1 MRDRRYQSTEKGLD
15 DLADLMLNRINSCVD
30 DRTKKAVKI
39 KSAIVT
45 KVNDD
50 GTVNVQ
56 LPNEDGS
63 GFSRLQNQSVYEL
76 NVGDSVEILLKEGS
90 FTNSWVIAKHGGGTK
105 RVNLVNQGTLS
116 IVTGRTSSGGGSSG
130 GGSSGGGSSGGGGSG
145 SVALEQ
151 HILNH
156 SNPHVVTKA
165 QIGLDKV
172 DNEKQ
177 YSVSNPP
184 PYPVSSVNSKTR
196 QVVLTAKDVGA
207 LPDTT
212 KIPTKTSELDN
223 DSEFLTKNDA
233 NYPVTKVNNKTGE
246 VMLSAVDVG
255 ALPTSGGT
263 LTGNLQVGSARVQT
277 NGYVIGTW
285 LQGTA
290 QNHLGYAATK
300 IAVQDA
306 SGWVYHRTAKEVK
319 SDIGLG
325 NVDNVKQY
333 SASNPPPYPVT
344 SINGKTGAVQLS
356 ASDVGAVDSSK
367 ITTTLTDSNEQ
378 IPTSKAVADAMS
390 ASGYGDM
397 LKAKYAPNS
406 EDTVEKAYKDEDGN
420 NIKDTYQKKG
430 GVLTNTDVNI
440 VIESG
445 NYFLGSGN
453 TNIPNDCEGNVM
465 MVGGAGNAA
474 FQAIFKFSTNSIVH
488 RCYNGTSW
496 TAWRDTNTAL
506 IVSATQPTNQSP
518 GDLWYQIV
526 E

>member
-1 MRDRRYQSTEKGLD
+1 MRDKRYQTTEKGLD
-15 DLADLMLNRINSCVD
+15 DLADLMLGRINSCVD

-56 LPNEDGS
+56 LPNDDGS
-63 GFSRLQNQSVYEL
+63 DFSRLQNQSVYEL

-116 IVTGRTSSGGGSSG
+116 IISGGTSSGGGSSG
-130 GGSSGGGSSGGGGSG
+130 GSGSG
-145 SVALEQ
+145 DVALEQ

-156 SNPHVVTKA
+156 SNPHIVTKA

-177 YSVSNPP
+177 YSASNPP
-184 PYPVSSVNSKTR
+184 PYPVESVNSKTGA
-196 QVVLTAKDVGA
+196 VVLTAEDVGA
-207 LPDTT
+207 LPENTT
-212 KIPTKTSELDN
+212 IPSKTSELTN
-223 DSEFLTKNDA
+223 DSGFLTSSDV

-246 VMLSAVDVG
+246 VVLSAVDVG
-255 ALPTSGGT
+255 ALPNT
-263 LTGNLQVGSARVQT
+263 
-277 NGYVIGTW
+277 
-285 LQGTA
+285 
-290 QNHLGYAATK
+290 TK
-300 IAVQDA
+300 IPSKTSELDNDSGFITQDEIPNIPVQ
-306 SGWVYHRTAKEVK
+306 SV
-319 SDIGLG
+319 
-325 NVDNVKQY
+325 NN
-333 SASNPPPYPVT
+333 
-344 SINGKTGAVQLS
+344 KTGAVQLS
-356 ASDVGAVDSSK
+356 ASDVGAVASSK
-367 ITTTLTDSNEQ
+367 ITTTLTDSDEQ

-390 ASGYGDM
+390 AAGYGDM

-406 EDTVEKAYKDEDGN
+406 EDTVEKAYKDENGN

-430 GVLTNTDVNI
+430 GVLTNTNVNT

-453 TNIPNDCEGNVM
+453 TNVPNDCEGNVM

-488 RCYNGTSW
+488 RCYNGTDW

>member
-1 MRDRRYQSTEKGLD
+1 MRNRQYQSTEKGLD
-15 DLADLMLNRINSCVD
+15 NLADLMLSRINSCVD

-39 KSAIVT
+39 KSAVVT

-130 GGSSGGGSSGGGGSG
+130 GSGSG

-165 QIGLDKV
+165 QVGLDKV

-207 LPDTT
+207 LPDDT
-212 KIPTKTSELDN
+212 KIPTKTSELNN
-223 DSEFLTKNDA
+223 DSEFLTKNDV

-246 VMLSAVDVG
+246 VMLTANDVG

-263 LTGNLQVGSARVQT
+263 LTGNLQVGSASIQT
-277 NGYVIGTW
+277 NGYVVGTW

-290 QNHLGYAATK
+290 SNHLGYAATK

-306 SGWVYHRTAKEVK
+306 SGWVYHRTAEEVK

-325 NVDNVKQY
+325 KVDNIRQY
-333 SASNPPPYPVT
+333 SANNPPPYPVT
-344 SINGKTGAVQLS
+344 TVNGKIGVVHLS

-390 ASGYGDM
+390 AAGYGDM

-465 MVGGAGNAA
+465 MVGGAGTAA

-506 IVSATQPTNQSP
+506 IVSAAQPTNQSP

>member
-30 DRTKKAVKI
+30 DRTKKAVRI
-39 KSAIVT
+39 KSAVVT

-56 LPNEDGS
+56 LPDDDGS

-130 GGSSGGGSSGGGGSG
+130 GGSSGGGGSG

-165 QIGLDKV
+165 QVGLDKV

-255 ALPTSGGT
+255 ALPNT
-263 LTGNLQVGSARVQT
+263 
-277 NGYVIGTW
+277 
-285 LQGTA
+285 
-290 QNHLGYAATK
+290 TK
-300 IAVQDA
+300 IPSKTSELDNDSGFITQEAIPNIPVQ
-306 SGWVYHRTAKEVK
+306 SV
-319 SDIGLG
+319 
-325 NVDNVKQY
+325 NN
-333 SASNPPPYPVT
+333 
-344 SINGKTGAVQLS
+344 KTGAVQLS

>member
-116 IVTGRTSSGGGSSG
+116 IITGRTSSGGGSSG
-130 GGSSGGGSSGGGGSG
+130 GGSSGGSGSG

-165 QIGLDKV
+165 QVGLDKV

-223 DSEFLTKNDA
+223 DSGFLTKNDA

-246 VMLSAVDVG
+246 VVLSAVDVG
-255 ALPTSGGT
+255 ALPNT
-263 LTGNLQVGSARVQT
+263 
-277 NGYVIGTW
+277 
-285 LQGTA
+285 
-290 QNHLGYAATK
+290 TK
-300 IAVQDA
+300 IPSKTSELDNDSGFITQEAIPNIPVQ
-306 SGWVYHRTAKEVK
+306 SV
-319 SDIGLG
+319 
-325 NVDNVKQY
+325 NN
-333 SASNPPPYPVT
+333 
-344 SINGKTGAVQLS
+344 KTGAVQLS

-367 ITTTLTDSNEQ
+367 ITTTLTNSNEQ

>member
-39 KSAIVT
+39 KSAVVT

-116 IVTGRTSSGGGSSG
+116 IITGRTSSGGGSSG
-130 GGSSGGGSSGGGGSG
+130 GGSSGGSGSG

-165 QIGLDKV
+165 QVGLDKV

-196 QVVLTAKDVGA
+196 QIVLTAKDVGA

-223 DSEFLTKNDA
+223 DSGFLTKNDA

-246 VMLSAVDVG
+246 VVLSAVDVG
-255 ALPTSGGT
+255 ALPNT
-263 LTGNLQVGSARVQT
+263 
-277 NGYVIGTW
+277 
-285 LQGTA
+285 
-290 QNHLGYAATK
+290 TK
-300 IAVQDA
+300 IPSKTSELDNDSGFITQEAIPNIPVQ
-306 SGWVYHRTAKEVK
+306 SV
-319 SDIGLG
+319 
-325 NVDNVKQY
+325 NN
-333 SASNPPPYPVT
+333 
-344 SINGKTGAVQLS
+344 KTGAVQLS

-367 ITTTLTDSNEQ
+367 ITTTLTNSNEQ

>member
-30 DRTKKAVKI
+30 DRTKKAVRI
-39 KSAIVT
+39 KSAVVT

-56 LPNEDGS
+56 LPDDDGS

-130 GGSSGGGSSGGGGSG
+130 GGSSGGGGLG

-165 QIGLDKV
+165 QVGLDKV

-246 VMLSAVDVG
+246 VVLSAVDVG
-255 ALPTSGGT
+255 ALPNT
-263 LTGNLQVGSARVQT
+263 
-277 NGYVIGTW
+277 
-285 LQGTA
+285 
-290 QNHLGYAATK
+290 TK
-300 IAVQDA
+300 IPSKTSELDNDSGFITQEAIPNIPVQ
-306 SGWVYHRTAKEVK
+306 SV
-319 SDIGLG
+319 
-325 NVDNVKQY
+325 NN
-333 SASNPPPYPVT
+333 
-344 SINGKTGAVQLS
+344 KTGAVQLS

>member
-39 KSAIVT
+39 KSAVVT

-116 IVTGRTSSGGGSSG
+116 IITGRTSSGGGSSG
-130 GGSSGGGSSGGGGSG
+130 EGSSGEGSSGGSGSG

-151 HILNH
+151 RILNH

-165 QIGLDKV
+165 QVGLDKV

-196 QVVLTAKDVGA
+196 QIVLTAKDVGA

-223 DSEFLTKNDA
+223 DSGFLTKNDA

-246 VMLSAVDVG
+246 VVLSAVDVG
-255 ALPTSGGT
+255 ALPNT
-263 LTGNLQVGSARVQT
+263 
-277 NGYVIGTW
+277 
-285 LQGTA
+285 
-290 QNHLGYAATK
+290 TK
-300 IAVQDA
+300 IPSKTSELDNDSGFITQEAIPNIPVQ
-306 SGWVYHRTAKEVK
+306 SV
-319 SDIGLG
+319 
-325 NVDNVKQY
+325 NN
-333 SASNPPPYPVT
+333 
-344 SINGKTGAVQLS
+344 KTGAVQLS

-367 ITTTLTDSNEQ
+367 ITTTLTNSNEQ

>member
-39 KSAIVT
+39 KSAVVT

-116 IVTGRTSSGGGSSG
+116 IITGRTSSGGGSSG
-130 GGSSGGGSSGGGGSG
+130 GGSSGGSGSG

-165 QIGLDKV
+165 QVGLDKV

-223 DSEFLTKNDA
+223 DSGFLTKNDA

-246 VMLSAVDVG
+246 VVLSAVDVG
-255 ALPTSGGT
+255 ALPNT
-263 LTGNLQVGSARVQT
+263 
-277 NGYVIGTW
+277 
-285 LQGTA
+285 
-290 QNHLGYAATK
+290 TK
-300 IAVQDA
+300 IPSKTSELDNDSGFITQEAIPNIPVQ
-306 SGWVYHRTAKEVK
+306 SVNNK
-319 SDIGLG
+319 I
-325 NVDNVKQY
+325 
-333 SASNPPPYPVT
+333 
-344 SINGKTGAVQLS
+344 GAVQLS

-367 ITTTLTDSNEQ
+367 ITTTLTNSNEQ

>member
-116 IVTGRTSSGGGSSG
+116 IITGRTSSGGGSSG
-130 GGSSGGGSSGGGGSG
+130 GGSSGGGSSGGSGSG

-165 QIGLDKV
+165 QVGLDKV

-223 DSEFLTKNDA
+223 DSGFLTKNDA

-246 VMLSAVDVG
+246 VVLSAVDVG
-255 ALPTSGGT
+255 ALPNT
-263 LTGNLQVGSARVQT
+263 
-277 NGYVIGTW
+277 
-285 LQGTA
+285 
-290 QNHLGYAATK
+290 TK
-300 IAVQDA
+300 IPSKTSELDNDSGFITQEAIPNIPVQ
-306 SGWVYHRTAKEVK
+306 SV
-319 SDIGLG
+319 
-325 NVDNVKQY
+325 NN
-333 SASNPPPYPVT
+333 
-344 SINGKTGAVQLS
+344 KTGAVQLS

-367 ITTTLTDSNEQ
+367 ITTTLTNSNEQ

-406 EDTVEKAYKDEDGN
+406 EDNVAKAYKDEDGN

>member
-116 IVTGRTSSGGGSSG
+116 IITGRTSSGGGSS
-130 GGSSGGGSSGGGGSG
+130 GGGSG

-223 DSEFLTKNDA
+223 DSGFLTKNDA

-246 VMLSAVDVG
+246 VVLSAVDVG
-255 ALPTSGGT
+255 ALPNT
-263 LTGNLQVGSARVQT
+263 
-277 NGYVIGTW
+277 
-285 LQGTA
+285 
-290 QNHLGYAATK
+290 TK
-300 IAVQDA
+300 IPSKTSELDNDSGFITQEAIPNIPVQ
-306 SGWVYHRTAKEVK
+306 SV
-319 SDIGLG
+319 
-325 NVDNVKQY
+325 NN
-333 SASNPPPYPVT
+333 
-344 SINGKTGAVQLS
+344 KTGAVQLS

>member
-1 MRDRRYQSTEKGLD
+1 MANIKKIQVPGVTEPYNVIDATAIHKTDVATST
-15 DLADLMLNRINSCVD
+15 
-30 DRTKKAVKI
+30 KAGIVKI
-39 KSAIVT
+39 GSGITVAA
-45 KVNDD
+45 D
-50 GTVNVQ
+50 GTISVNATA
-56 LPNEDGS
+56 P
-63 GFSRLQNQSVYEL
+63 
-76 NVGDSVEILLKEGS
+76 
-90 FTNSWVIAKHGGGTK
+90 
-105 RVNLVNQGTLS
+105 
-116 IVTGRTSSGGGSSG
+116 VT
-130 GGSSGGGSSGGGGSG
+130 
-145 SVALEQ
+145 
-151 HILNH
+151 
-156 SNPHVVTKA
+156 
-165 QIGLDKV
+165 
-172 DNEKQ
+172 
-177 YSVSNPP
+177 
-184 PYPVSSVNSKTR
+184 SVNSKTGA
-196 QVVLTAKDVGA
+196 VVLTAADVGA
-207 LPDTT
+207 RPSTWT
-212 KIPTKTSELDN
+212 PSKS
-223 DSEFLTKNDA
+223 
-233 NYPVTKVNNKTGE
+233 
-246 VMLSAVDVG
+246 DVG
-255 ALPTSGGT
+255 L
-263 LTGNLQVGSARVQT
+263 GS
-277 NGYVIGTW
+277 
-285 LQGTA
+285 
-290 QNHLGYAATK
+290 
-300 IAVQDA
+300 
-306 SGWVYHRTAKEVK
+306 
-319 SDIGLG
+319 
-325 NVDNVKQY
+325 VDNVRQY

-344 SINGKTGAVQLS
+344 SVNGKTGVVQLS

-474 FQAIFKFSTNSIVH
+474 FQVIFKFSTNSIVH

-506 IVSATQPTNQSP
+506 IVSATQPPNQSP

>member
-1 MRDRRYQSTEKGLD
+1 MRDKRYQSTEKGLD

-39 KSAIVT
+39 KSAVVT

-56 LPNEDGS
+56 LPNEGGS

-116 IVTGRTSSGGGSSG
+116 IITGRTSSGGGSSG
-130 GGSSGGGSSGGGGSG
+130 GGSSGGGSSGGSGSG

-165 QIGLDKV
+165 QVGLDKV

-255 ALPTSGGT
+255 ALPNT
-263 LTGNLQVGSARVQT
+263 
-277 NGYVIGTW
+277 
-285 LQGTA
+285 
-290 QNHLGYAATK
+290 TK
-300 IAVQDA
+300 IPSKTSELDNDSGFITQEAIPNIPVQ
-306 SGWVYHRTAKEVK
+306 SV
-319 SDIGLG
+319 
-325 NVDNVKQY
+325 NN
-333 SASNPPPYPVT
+333 
-344 SINGKTGAVQLS
+344 KTGAVQLS

-453 TNIPNDCEGNVM
+453 TNIPNNCEGNVM

>member
-1 MRDRRYQSTEKGLD
+1 MRDRRYQSTEKGLY

-30 DRTKKAVKI
+30 DRTKKAVRI
-39 KSAIVT
+39 KSAVVT

-56 LPNEDGS
+56 LPDDDGS

-130 GGSSGGGSSGGGGSG
+130 GSSSGDI
-145 SVALEQ
+145 ALEQ

-156 SNPHVVTKA
+156 SNPHDVTKA
-165 QIGLDKV
+165 QVGLDKV

-196 QVVLTAKDVGA
+196 KVVLTAKDVGA

-223 DSEFLTKNDA
+223 DSGFLTKNDV
-233 NYPVTKVNNKTGE
+233 NYPVTKVNNKTG
-246 VMLSAVDVG
+246 AVVLTADDVG
-255 ALPTSGGT
+255 ALPNT
-263 LTGNLQVGSARVQT
+263 
-277 NGYVIGTW
+277 
-285 LQGTA
+285 
-290 QNHLGYAATK
+290 TK
-300 IAVQDA
+300 IPSKTSELDNDSGFITQEAIPNIPVQ
-306 SGWVYHRTAKEVK
+306 SV
-319 SDIGLG
+319 
-325 NVDNVKQY
+325 NN
-333 SASNPPPYPVT
+333 
-344 SINGKTGAVQLS
+344 KTGAVQLS
-356 ASDVGAVDSSK
+356 ASDVGAIDSSK
-367 ITTTLTDSNEQ
+367 ITTILTNSNEQ

-390 ASGYGDM
+390 EAGYGDM

-406 EDTVEKAYKDEDGN
+406 EDTVEKAYKDENGN

-465 MVGGAGNAA
+465 TVGGAGNAA

>member
-30 DRTKKAVKI
+30 DRTKKAVRI
-39 KSAIVT
+39 KSAVVT

-56 LPNEDGS
+56 LPDDDGS

-130 GGSSGGGSSGGGGSG
+130 GGSSGDI
-145 SVALEQ
+145 ALEQ

-156 SNPHVVTKA
+156 SNPHDVTKA
-165 QIGLDKV
+165 QVGLDNV

-184 PYPVSSVNSKTR
+184 SYPVSSVNSKTR
-196 QVVLTAKDVGA
+196 KVVLTAKDVGA
-207 LPDTT
+207 LPNTT
-212 KIPTKTSELDN
+212 KIPSKTSELDN
-223 DSEFLTKNDA
+223 DSGFITQEAIPNI
-233 NYPVTKVNNKTGE
+233 PVQSVNN
-246 VMLSAVDVG
+246 
-255 ALPTSGGT
+255 
-263 LTGNLQVGSARVQT
+263 
-277 NGYVIGTW
+277 
-285 LQGTA
+285 
-290 QNHLGYAATK
+290 
-300 IAVQDA
+300 
-306 SGWVYHRTAKEVK
+306 
-319 SDIGLG
+319 
-325 NVDNVKQY
+325 
-333 SASNPPPYPVT
+333 
-344 SINGKTGAVQLS
+344 KTGAVQLS

-367 ITTTLTDSNEQ
+367 ITTILTNSNEQ

-390 ASGYGDM
+390 EAGYGDM

-406 EDTVEKAYKDEDGN
+406 EDTVEKAYKDENGN

-445 NYFLGSGN
+445 NYFLGTGN

-465 MVGGAGNAA
+465 MVGGTGNAA

>member
-1 MRDRRYQSTEKGLD
+1 MRDKRYQSTEKGLN
-15 DLADLMLNRINSCVD
+15 DLADLMLGRINSCVD

-56 LPNEDGS
+56 LPNDDGS
-63 GFSRLQNQSVYEL
+63 DFSRLQNQSVYEL

-116 IVTGRTSSGGGSSG
+116 IVSGGTSSGGN
-130 GGSSGGGSSGGGGSG
+130 SGGGGTG
-145 SVALEQ
+145 DIALEQ

-165 QIGLDKV
+165 QVGLDKV
-172 DNEKQ
+172 DNE
-177 YSVSNPP
+177 
-184 PYPVSSVNSKTR
+184 
-196 QVVLTAKDVGA
+196 
-207 LPDTT
+207 
-212 KIPTKTSELDN
+212 
-223 DSEFLTKNDA
+223 
-233 NYPVTKVNNKTGE
+233 
-246 VMLSAVDVG
+246 
-255 ALPTSGGT
+255 
-263 LTGNLQVGSARVQT
+263 
-277 NGYVIGTW
+277 
-285 LQGTA
+285 
-290 QNHLGYAATK
+290 
-300 IAVQDA
+300 
-306 SGWVYHRTAKEVK
+306 
-319 SDIGLG
+319 
-325 NVDNVKQY
+325 KQY
-333 SASNPPPYPVT
+333 SASNPPPYPVESVNSKTGEVVLTAEDVGALPENTTIPSKT
-344 SINGKTGAVQLS
+344 SELTNDSGFLTLSDVNYPVTRVNNKTGNVVLSAADVGALPNTTKIPSKTSELDNDSGFITQNAIPNIPVQSVNNKTGAVQLN
-356 ASDVGAVDSSK
+356 ASDVGAIASSK
-367 ITTTLTDSNEQ
+367 ITTTLTDSDEQ

-390 ASGYGDM
+390 GAGYGDM

-406 EDTVEKAYKDEDGN
+406 EDTVEKAYKDENGN

-430 GVLTNTDVNI
+430 SVLTNTNVNT

-453 TNIPNDCEGNVM
+453 TNVPNDCEGNVM
-465 MVGGAGNAA
+465 MVGGAGSAA
-474 FQAIFKFSTNSIVH
+474 FQAIFKFSTNSIIH

>member
-30 DRTKKAVKI
+30 DRTKKAVRI
-39 KSAIVT
+39 KSAVVT

-56 LPNEDGS
+56 LPDDDGS

-130 GGSSGGGSSGGGGSG
+130 GSGSG
-145 SVALEQ
+145 DIALEQ

-156 SNPHVVTKA
+156 SNPHIVTKA
-165 QIGLDKV
+165 QVGLDKV

-177 YSVSNPP
+177 YSASNPP

-196 QVVLTAKDVGA
+196 KVVLTAKDVGA
-207 LPDTT
+207 LPENTT
-212 KIPTKTSELDN
+212 IPSKTSELTN
-223 DSEFLTKNDA
+223 DSGFLTSSDV

-246 VMLSAVDVG
+246 VVLSAADVG
-255 ALPTSGGT
+255 ALPST
-263 LTGNLQVGSARVQT
+263 
-277 NGYVIGTW
+277 
-285 LQGTA
+285 
-290 QNHLGYAATK
+290 TK
-300 IAVQDA
+300 IPSKTSELDNDSGFITQDA
-306 SGWVYHRTAKEVK
+306 
-319 SDIGLG
+319 IP
-325 NVDNVKQY
+325 NI
-333 SASNPPPYPVT
+333 PVQ
-344 SINGKTGAVQLS
+344 SVNNKTGVVQLS

-390 ASGYGDM
+390 AAGYGDM

-406 EDTVEKAYKDEDGN
+406 EDTVEKAYKDENGN

-453 TNIPNDCEGNVM
+453 TNIPNDCEGNIM

-474 FQAIFKFSTNSIVH
+474 FQVIFKFSTNSIVH

>member
-30 DRTKKAVKI
+30 DRTKKAVRI
-39 KSAIVT
+39 KSAVVT

-56 LPNEDGS
+56 LPDDDGS

-130 GGSSGGGSSGGGGSG
+130 GSSSGDI
-145 SVALEQ
+145 ALEQ

-156 SNPHVVTKA
+156 SNPHDVTKA
-165 QIGLDKV
+165 QVGLDKV

-184 PYPVSSVNSKTR
+184 PYPVSSVNSKIR
-196 QVVLTAKDVGA
+196 KVVLTAKDVEA

-212 KIPTKTSELDN
+212 KIPVKTSELDN
-223 DSEFLTKNDA
+223 DSGFLTKNDV

-246 VMLSAVDVG
+246 VVLSAVDVG
-255 ALPTSGGT
+255 ALPNTTIIPSKTSELDNDSGFIT
-263 LTGNLQVGSARVQT
+263 
-277 NGYVIGTW
+277 
-285 LQGTA
+285 
-290 QNHLGYAATK
+290 
-300 IAVQDA
+300 QDA
-306 SGWVYHRTAKEVK
+306 
-319 SDIGLG
+319 IP
-325 NVDNVKQY
+325 NI
-333 SASNPPPYPVT
+333 PVQ
-344 SINGKTGAVQLS
+344 SVNNKTGAVQLS

-367 ITTTLTDSNEQ
+367 ITTTLTNSNEQ

-390 ASGYGDM
+390 EAGYGDM

-406 EDTVEKAYKDEDGN
+406 EDTVEKAYKDENGN

-430 GVLTNTDVNI
+430 GVLTNTDVNT

-453 TNIPNDCEGNVM
+453 TNIPNDCSGNVM

-488 RCYNGTSW
+488 RCYNGTAW

>member
-1 MRDRRYQSTEKGLD
+1 MRDKRYQSTEKGLD
-15 DLADLMLNRINSCVD
+15 DLADLMLNHINSCVD
-30 DRTKKAVKI
+30 DRTKKAVRI
-39 KSAIVT
+39 KSAVVT

-56 LPNEDGS
+56 LPDDDGS

-130 GGSSGGGSSGGGGSG
+130 GVGSG
-145 SVALEQ
+145 DVALEQ

-156 SNPHVVTKA
+156 SNPHDVTKA
-165 QIGLDKV
+165 QVGLDNV

-196 QVVLTAKDVGA
+196 KVVLTAEDVGA

-223 DSEFLTKNDA
+223 DSGFLTKNDV

-246 VMLSAVDVG
+246 VVLSAADVG
-255 ALPTSGGT
+255 ALPNT
-263 LTGNLQVGSARVQT
+263 
-277 NGYVIGTW
+277 
-285 LQGTA
+285 
-290 QNHLGYAATK
+290 TK
-300 IAVQDA
+300 IPSKTSELDNDSGFITQEAIPNIPVQ
-306 SGWVYHRTAKEVK
+306 SV
-319 SDIGLG
+319 
-325 NVDNVKQY
+325 NN
-333 SASNPPPYPVT
+333 
-344 SINGKTGAVQLS
+344 KTGAVQLS

-367 ITTTLTDSNEQ
+367 ITTTLTNSNEQ

-390 ASGYGDM
+390 EAGYGDM

-406 EDTVEKAYKDEDGN
+406 EDTVEKAYKDENGN

>member
-39 KSAIVT
+39 KSAVVT

-116 IVTGRTSSGGGSSG
+116 IITGRTSSGGGSSG
-130 GGSSGGGSSGGGGSG
+130 GGSSGGGSSGEGSSGGSGSG

-165 QIGLDKV
+165 QVGLDKV

-223 DSEFLTKNDA
+223 DSGFLTKNDA
-233 NYPVTKVNNKTGE
+233 NYPVTKVNNKIGE
-246 VMLSAVDVG
+246 VVLSAVDVG
-255 ALPTSGGT
+255 ALPNT
-263 LTGNLQVGSARVQT
+263 
-277 NGYVIGTW
+277 
-285 LQGTA
+285 
-290 QNHLGYAATK
+290 TK
-300 IAVQDA
+300 IPSKTSELDNDSGFITQEAIPNIPVQ
-306 SGWVYHRTAKEVK
+306 SV
-319 SDIGLG
+319 
-325 NVDNVKQY
+325 NN
-333 SASNPPPYPVT
+333 
-344 SINGKTGAVQLS
+344 KTGAVQLS

-367 ITTTLTDSNEQ
+367 ITTTLTNSNEQ

>member
-1 MRDRRYQSTEKGLD
+1 MRDKRYQSTEKGLN
-15 DLADLMLNRINSCVD
+15 DLADLMLGRINSCVD

-56 LPNEDGS
+56 LPNDDGS
-63 GFSRLQNQSVYEL
+63 AFSRLQNQSVYEL

-116 IVTGRTSSGGGSSG
+116 IITGRTSSGGS
-130 GGSSGGGSSGGGGSG
+130 GSG
-145 SVALEQ
+145 DIALEQ

-156 SNPHVVTKA
+156 SNPHIVTKA
-165 QIGLDKV
+165 QVGLDKV

-177 YSVSNPP
+177 YSASNPP

-196 QVVLTAKDVGA
+196 KVVLTAKDVGA
-207 LPDTT
+207 LPENTT
-212 KIPTKTSELDN
+212 IPSKTSELTN
-223 DSEFLTKNDA
+223 DSGFLTSSDV

-246 VMLSAVDVG
+246 VVLSAADVG
-255 ALPTSGGT
+255 ALPS
-263 LTGNLQVGSARVQT
+263 
-277 NGYVIGTW
+277 I
-285 LQGTA
+285 
-290 QNHLGYAATK
+290 TK
-300 IAVQDA
+300 IPSKTSELDNDSGFITQDA
-306 SGWVYHRTAKEVK
+306 
-319 SDIGLG
+319 IP
-325 NVDNVKQY
+325 NI
-333 SASNPPPYPVT
+333 PVQ
-344 SINGKTGAVQLS
+344 SVNNKTGAVQLS

-367 ITTTLTDSNEQ
+367 ITTILTDSNEQ

>member
-39 KSAIVT
+39 KSAVVT

-116 IVTGRTSSGGGSSG
+116 IITGRTSSGGGSSG
-130 GGSSGGGSSGGGGSG
+130 GGSSGGGSSGGGSSGGGSSGGGSSGGGSG

-165 QIGLDKV
+165 QVGLDKV

-223 DSEFLTKNDA
+223 DSGFLTKNDA

-246 VMLSAVDVG
+246 VVLSAVDVG
-255 ALPTSGGT
+255 ALPNT
-263 LTGNLQVGSARVQT
+263 
-277 NGYVIGTW
+277 
-285 LQGTA
+285 
-290 QNHLGYAATK
+290 TK
-300 IAVQDA
+300 IPSKTSELDNDSGFITQEAIPNIPVQ
-306 SGWVYHRTAKEVK
+306 SV
-319 SDIGLG
+319 
-325 NVDNVKQY
+325 NN
-333 SASNPPPYPVT
+333 
-344 SINGKTGAVQLS
+344 KTGAVQLS

>member
-39 KSAIVT
+39 KSAVVT

-130 GGSSGGGSSGGGGSG
+130 GGSSGGGGSG

-165 QIGLDKV
+165 QVGLDKV

-223 DSEFLTKNDA
+223 DSEFLTKNEA

-255 ALPTSGGT
+255 ALPNT
-263 LTGNLQVGSARVQT
+263 
-277 NGYVIGTW
+277 
-285 LQGTA
+285 
-290 QNHLGYAATK
+290 TK
-300 IAVQDA
+300 IPSKTSELDNDSGFITQEAIPNIPVQ
-306 SGWVYHRTAKEVK
+306 SV
-319 SDIGLG
+319 
-325 NVDNVKQY
+325 
-333 SASNPPPYPVT
+333 SN
-344 SINGKTGAVQLS
+344 KTGAVQLS

>member
-39 KSAIVT
+39 KSAVVT

-116 IVTGRTSSGGGSSG
+116 IITGRTSSGGGSSG
-130 GGSSGGGSSGGGGSG
+130 EGSSGGSGSG

-165 QIGLDKV
+165 QVGLDKV

-223 DSEFLTKNDA
+223 DSEFLTKNEA

-255 ALPTSGGT
+255 ALPNT
-263 LTGNLQVGSARVQT
+263 
-277 NGYVIGTW
+277 
-285 LQGTA
+285 
-290 QNHLGYAATK
+290 TK
-300 IAVQDA
+300 IPSKTSELDNDSGFITQEAIPNIPVQ
-306 SGWVYHRTAKEVK
+306 SV
-319 SDIGLG
+319 
-325 NVDNVKQY
+325 NN
-333 SASNPPPYPVT
+333 
-344 SINGKTGAVQLS
+344 KTGAVQLS